1 MSEDVLIY
9 EDKYQQNDFKKSIDE
24 LMDDEQ
30 QKRVQYYLKAYQD
43 GKAKVQDNIE
53 EWEEIHR
60 AYKGERTDAT
70 EGGKINPVA
79 ENRSH

>member
-1 MSEDVLIY
+1 MTE
-9 EDKYQQNDFKKSIDE
+9 
-24 LMDDEQ
+24 EQ
-30 QKRVQYYLKAYQD
+30 KKRVDFYLAAYEE
-43 GKAKVQDNIE
+43 GKAKLQDNLE

-79 ENRSH
+79 VNIILSQGRRASIIANE